1 MRQSALRGLVLVLG
15 LASSAAQGSEAVPGT
30 TFERHVIKDG
40 IGRDVTY
47 YISRP
52 KSGPAPLMLMIQGS
66 GCVPVMIGQAGGTSS
81 TLFNLLPFGME
92 GRFTVVAVEK
102 PFSARSE
109 GRAGTGEACSAAF
122 NDSFTAESWLL
133 ALQASLQDARKSPS
147 VDQKRT
153 LVFGGS
159 EGAVMAT
166 MLAAKDASITDVIA
180 IGGSG
185 TTQLYDFIAQAYRT
199 CFNVA
204 PCLAEV
210 ENKVRAIAADPAS
223 STLFAWGHPH
233 KRWTSFFRVDPGD
246 ELLRSKA
253 RVYLAFGTADNA
265 VPALSQEVAVAKLLG
280 ARRDV
285 TVRRVPDADHSL
297 RQQGAANLADLD
309 RESRAALDWF
319 WQSK

>member
-1 MRQSALRGLVLVLG
+1 MRQSVLRGLVLVLG
-15 LASSAAQGSEAVPGT
+15 LAGSAAQGGEPVPGT
-30 TFERHVIKDG
+30 SFERHVIKDS

-52 KSGPAPLMLMIQGS
+52 KGGPAPLMLMIQGS
-66 GCVPVMIGQAGGTSS
+66 GCLPVMNPQAGGTSS
-81 TLFNLLPFGME
+81 TLYNLLPFGSE

-102 PFSARSE
+102 PFSSRSDARP
-109 GRAGTGEACSAAF
+109 GTANGCGAAF

-133 ALQASLQDARKSPS
+133 ALQASLQDARQSQW
-147 VDQKRT
+147 VDPKRT

-166 MLAAKDASITDVIA
+166 MLAAKDARITDVIA

-204 PCLAEV
+204 ACLADV
-210 ENKVRAIAADPAS
+210 EAKVRTIGADPAS

-233 KRWTSFFRVDPGD
+233 KRWTSFFGVDPGE

-253 RVYLAFGTADNA
+253 RVYLAFGTADSA
-265 VPALSQEVAVAKLLG
+265 VPALSQEVAVAKLMAAG
-280 ARRDV
+280 RDV
-285 TVRRVPDADHSL
+285 TVRRVADADHSL
-297 RQQGAANLADLD
+297 RQAGSGNLADLD

-319 WQSK
+319 WRAE

>member
-1 MRQSALRGLVLVLG
+1 MRQSAFRGLVLMLG
-15 LASSAAQGSEAVPGT
+15 LASSASQASEPVAGT
-30 TFERHVIKDG
+30 SFERHVIKDG

-52 KSGPAPLMLMIQGS
+52 KGGPAPLMLMIQGS
-66 GCVPVMIGQAGGTSS
+66 GCVPVMNAQAGGTSS
-81 TLFNLLPFGME
+81 TLFNLLPFGNE

-102 PFSARSE
+102 PFSARNE
-109 GRAGTGEACSAAF
+109 GRAGMGDACSPAF
-122 NDSFTAESWLL
+122 NESFTAESWLL
-133 ALQASLQDARKSPS
+133 ALQASLQDARKSLW

-166 MLAAKDASITDVIA
+166 MLAAKDVRITDVIA

-210 ENKVRAIAADPAS
+210 EDKVRAIAADPAS

-233 KRWTSFFRVDPGD
+233 KRWTSFFRVDPSE

-265 VPALSQEVAVAKLLG
+265 VPALSQEIAVAKLLA

-297 RQQGAANLADLD
+297 RQQGAASLADLD

-319 WQSK
+319 WRAK